1 MGFLREL
8 KIAKTY
14 VLVVS
19 LCFLCYL
26 PSVVVW
32 GIFGNILNR
41 DDKIPDSVVDLF
53 DWSATL
59 ASMNSTLN
67 SLIFFWGNREMR
79 KEGSKILKKVFSSP
93 GRSTSGVKRGSDVR
107 TTNKMIETSV
117 GMKMQLKLLC
127 I

>member
-93 GRSTSGVKRGSDVR
+93 GRSTSGVKRG
-107 TTNKMIETSV
+107 
-117 GMKMQLKLLC
+117 
-127 I
+127 